1 MKRFLL
7 ALMVTVSLPTW
18 ALLPP
23 LYQSVKEYK
32 ALLNDPRLEKT
43 FASGEFI
50 QSIERKESGFT
61 VTTNK
66 QILKVDIVYKKQRLP
81 GPAEFQLEFQKP

>member
-1 MKRFLL
+1 MKKFLL
-7 ALMVTVSLPTW
+7 TLMVTVSLPAW

-43 FASGEFI
+43 LNSGEFI
-50 QSIERKESGFT
+50 QNIERKDNLFEIS
-61 VTTNK
+61 TNK
-66 QILKVDIVYKKQRLP
+66 QILKVDIIYHKQRTP
-81 GPAEFQLEFQKP
+81 GPAEFQLEFRKP